1 MSATVASSTRGAER
15 GPAAASGVPRFLA
28 TTPGRVTVRLALLLA
43 LGLAWEY
50 APVSRP
56 VRFWLSSPSLIAG
69 TLQEWIADGS
79 LWAHLGGTLMVMAQG
94 YATGSAAGIACGLL
108 LGLLPRLRLVVA
120 PFLAALFALPKVAL
134 APLFIILFGVGD
146 LSKVALV
153 GVTVFFLVLNST
165 TDGVRFVDPD
175 LVDGVRL
182 MGGTRREL
190 VAKVL
195 LPAALPWIFTGMRI
209 AVRYAFT
216 ATLLAELIAA
226 NRGLGFLI
234 EFNAGN
240 FNATG
245 SYAAIVVLVI
255 CSVVMTELLTRIE
268 GRVSRWRG

>member
-1 MSATVASSTRGAER
+1 MSASTALTVR
-15 GPAAASGVPRFLA
+15 AAAPGSAAAGSVPRFLA
-28 TTPGRVTVRLALLLA
+28 TTPGRVAVRIALLVA

-69 TLQEWIADGS
+69 TLQEWVADGS
-79 LWAHLGGTLMVMAQG
+79 LWAHLGSTLMVMAQG
-94 YATGSAAGIACGLL
+94 YAAGCAAGIACGLM
-108 LGLLPRLRLVVA
+108 LGLMPRLRLVA
-120 PFLAALFALPKVAL
+120 SPFVAALFALPKVAL
-134 APLFIILFGVGD
+134 APLFIILLGVGD

-175 LVDGVRL
+175 LTDGVRL
-182 MGGTRREL
+182 MGGTRWEL
-190 VAKVL
+190 IAKVL

-240 FNATG
+240 FNTTG
-245 SYAAIVVLVI
+245 SYAAIAVLVA
-255 CSVVMTELLTRIE
+255 CSVVMTEVLTRIE
-268 GRVSRWRG
+268 GHVSRWRV